1 LWREFC
7 EEAALRVG
15 LIEKLHQTL
24 AVLALLLGAIPALSQ
39 SLAPPVRPSSVEID
53 HRVQSLLKEM
63 TLEEKIDY
71 IGGTGFGI
79 RAIPHAHVPAF
90 QMSDGPLGTR
100 NDGPATAMAAG
111 IALAATWDRALAN
124 RVGREIGRDA
134 RARGDHFLLGPGVNI
149 YRAPL
154 NGRNFEYFGEDP
166 FLASRVA
173 VSYIKGVQSEGVSAT
188 IKHFLGNN
196 SEYGRHSTDS
206 VIDERTMRE
215 IYLPTFEAAVKE
227 AHVGAIMDSYNL
239 TNGVHMTQNEYLN
252 TEVVKNEWGFR
263 GLIMSDWNSTYDGVA
278 AANSGLDLEMPS
290 GAYMNRKT
298 LLTAIEEGRVSI
310 ATIDDKVRRILR
322 TAIEF
327 RWLDRDQTDL
337 LISRYNKEGRTVSLE
352 ASREGMV
359 LLKNQRNLLPLSKQR
374 VRSVA
379 VIGPGGY
386 PAVPAGGGSARV
398 TAFAAISFLEGLGN
412 YLGTGVNVYYSR
424 GIPTVEEMATGTPF
438 LTAESNGRPG
448 LEAEYF
454 SSEDLTG
461 SPLTSRTE
469 LHVAFGPIGPG
480 KFNGSMSYPDQAGSA
495 RWTGYYVPAIS
506 ATYDVF
512 VESTGEAG
520 GTYRLYLD
528 DRLVFN
534 DSSASRAMLNHAT
547 LSLDLKPHKIVLERR
562 GRSGWLG
569 PRLYLGIAEPAKL
582 VSAEAKALAA
592 KADVVVVP
600 VGFDPDTESEG
611 ADRTFELPPGQDE
624 LIQQI
629 AAANKNT
636 IVVLTSGGSVDTSRW
651 LDRVPALVEAW
662 YPGEEGGTALAQI
675 LFGDVN
681 PSGCLPITFEGRL
694 EDNPAYANYYPEAG
708 TNRIVYKEGVFVGYR
723 GYEHNGTK
731 ALFPFGY
738 GLSYTTFEY
747 SGLAIRPIR
756 AARAGP
762 QFQVSFDVRN
772 TGTRPGASVAQVY
785 VGDMHAR
792 VPRPPKEL
800 KGFSRVDLRPGET
813 KRVTVELDRR
823 SFSYYDVDRK
833 QWRAAPG
840 TYDVLV
846 GRSSERIELRG
857 KLVLADT
864 AAVSVN

>member
-1 LWREFC
+1 VARAC
-7 EEAALRVG
+7 EKAAVTVN
-15 LIEKLHQTL
+15 LIEKLHRSL
-24 AVLALLLGAIPALSQ
+24 AVLALLLSATPALAQ
-39 SLAPPVRPSSVEID
+39 SLAHPVETPAAEID
-53 HRVQSLLKEM
+53 HRVESLLKEM
-63 TLEEKIDY
+63 TIEEKIDY
-71 IGGTGFGI
+71 LGGTGFGI
-79 RAIPHAHVPAF
+79 RAIPKAHVPAL

-111 IALAATWDRALAN
+111 IALAATWDRALAY
-124 RVGREIGRDA
+124 RVGREIGRDG

-149 YRAPL
+149 YRMPL

-166 FLASRVA
+166 FLASRIA
-173 VSYIKGVQSEGVSAT
+173 VSYIEGVQSEGVSAT
-188 IKHFLGNN
+188 IKHFMGNN
-196 SEYGRHSTDS
+196 SEYGRHNTDS

-215 IYLPTFEAAVKE
+215 IYLPSFEAAVKE

-239 TNGVHMTQNEYLN
+239 TNGEHMTQNDYLN
-252 TEVVKNEWGFR
+252 TEVVKKEWGFR
-263 GLIMSDWNSTYDGVA
+263 GPIMSDWGSTHDGVA
-278 AANSGLDLEMPS
+278 AANSGLDLEMPF
-290 GAYMNRKT
+290 GEHLDRKT
-298 LLTAIEEGRVSI
+298 LLPAIKEGKVSM

-322 TAIEF
+322 TAAEF
-327 RWLDRDQTDL
+327 HWLDRDQTDL
-337 LISRYNKEGRTVSLE
+337 SIPRYNEEGRRQSLE

-359 LLKNQRNLLPLSKQR
+359 LLKNQRKLLPLSKQR

-379 VIGPGGY
+379 VIGPGAY
-386 PAVPAGGGSARV
+386 PAVPTGGGSARV
-398 TAFAAISFLEGLGN
+398 SSFAAISFLEGVGN
-412 YLGTGVNVYYSR
+412 YLGTEAKVFYSR
-424 GIPTVEEMATGTPF
+424 GIPTVEEMAEQTHF

-448 LEAEYF
+448 LAAEYF

-461 SPLTSRTE
+461 SPLTTRTDP
-469 LHVAFGPIGPG
+469 HVVFGSVDQG
-480 KFNGSMSYPDQAGSA
+480 KFHGSLSYPDQAGSA

-506 ATYDVF
+506 TMYDVF
-512 VESTGEAG
+512 VESTGESG

-534 DSSASRAMLNHAT
+534 DSSASRALLNHAT
-547 LSLDLKPHKIVLERR
+547 LSLDLKPHKIVLEHR

-569 PRLYLGIAEPAKL
+569 MRLYLGIVAPAGL
-582 VSAEAKALAA
+582 VSAAAKALAA
-592 KADVVVVP
+592 KADVVVLP
-600 VGFDPDTESEG
+600 VGFDPTNESEG

-624 LIQQI
+624 LIRQI
-629 AAANKNT
+629 AAVNKNT
-636 IVVLTSGGSVDTSRW
+636 IVVLTSGGSVDTNRW
-651 LDRVPALVEAW
+651 LDRVPALIEAW

-708 TNRIVYKEGVFVGYR
+708 TNRIVYQEGVFVGYR

-731 ALFPFGY
+731 PLFPFGY

-762 QFQVSFDVRN
+762 RFQVSFDVRN
-772 TGTRPGASVAQVY
+772 TGIRPGASVAQVY
-785 VGDMHAR
+785 VGDTHAR

-800 KGFSRVDLRPGET
+800 KGFSRVNLRPGET
-813 KRVTVELDRR
+813 KRVTVDLDGR
-823 SFSYYDVDRK
+823 SFSYYDADRK
-833 QWRAAPG
+833 QWRAESG

-864 AAVSVN
+864 AATSIN